1 MKRVFVKFVTITLPV
16 TAISVLV
23 LALLVELLVRAT
35 WDEKKGKPGFF
46 IRSDTRLEM
55 LSPNYSGWYGGVP
68 VRINNLGFRDPRDYD
83 LAKKPNT
90 FRIIVLGDSVTFGH
104 GSIYESTYP
113 YLLESRLK
121 QWRPDV
127 DWQVWN
133 LGVPGY
139 NTSQELAYLRDVAST
154 YQPDLVVVGF
164 FFNDVFDN
172 FGPLTVGRFE
182 RISSRI
188 KGFLSTHSYSY
199 HLYKKVHLILSA
211 RLAGSR
217 EGRVL
222 TRNLEN
228 EEGLLQR
235 TDSVANLAQQKI
247 APVAPLPD
255 RGAVKVSCEPMPPLS
270 LIKSPEQEAVWLDA
284 VRGFQPLPF
293 PVVFFINIAPD
304 TCDAD
309 DLFYDGRTK
318 GVNEYFLRTLGAVR
332 PVVSSYEAFS
342 PYRPSQMPLAAGH
355 SLGNA
360 NAVKADTLFA
370 FLKDRH
376 FVPAPPEPR

>member
-1 MKRVFVKFVTITLPV
+1 MKRSLAKFLKITIPV
-16 TAISVLV
+16 TVISVLV
-23 LALLVELLVRAT
+23 LALLVEIVIRVT
-35 WDEKKGKPGFF
+35 WDEKKGRPGFF

-121 QWRPDV
+121 QWRPEV

-139 NTSQELAYLRDVAST
+139 NTSQELAYLKDVAAR

-172 FGPLTVGRFE
+172 FGPLTVGRVS
-182 RISSRI
+182 RITSRI
-188 KGFLSTHSYSY
+188 KGFLSSHAYSY
-199 HLYKKVHLILSA
+199 HLYKRVLLVLSA
-211 RLAGSR
+211 RLSGS
-217 EGRVL
+217 RVL
-222 TRNLEN
+222 TRNLEH
-228 EEGLLQR
+228 EESLLQR
-235 TDSVANLAQQKI
+235 TDAVANLAEQTI
-247 APVAPLPD
+247 TPVTTIPD
-255 RGAVKVSCEPMPPLS
+255 RGGVGVSCVIPLPLS
-270 LIKSPEQEAVWLDA
+270 LIKTPQQEAVWLEA
-284 VRGFQPLPF
+284 VRGFQSQPY

-304 TCDAD
+304 SCEKD
-309 DLFYDGRTK
+309 DLFYDGPTK
-318 GVNEYFLRTLGAVR
+318 GVNEYFLRKLGEVR
-332 PVVSSYEAFS
+332 PAVSSYDAFAN
-342 PYRPSQMPLAAGH
+342 YRPSQMPLAAGH

-360 NAVKADTLFA
+360 NAVKADTLFR
-370 FLKDRH
+370 FLKDRN
-376 FVPAPPEPR
+376 FVPAGAPR